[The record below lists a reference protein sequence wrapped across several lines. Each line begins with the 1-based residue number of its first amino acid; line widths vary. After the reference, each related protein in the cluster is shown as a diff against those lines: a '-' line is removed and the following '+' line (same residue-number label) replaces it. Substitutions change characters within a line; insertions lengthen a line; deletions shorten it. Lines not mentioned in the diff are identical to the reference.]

1 MGVKFGLPESEVQ
14 SKQGLGHGPYRVWQN
29 RLHGP
34 QLGIWS
40 NDYNDPIPGESF
52 TYPEFKGYFAGVQWM
67 KLKTN
72 TGIITIQPGTDNDYV
87 GVCQPR
93 DGRDQLLY
101 TLPETG
107 ISLMQVIPAVRN
119 KVNTTD
125 LNGPSAQPVW
135 ARGTHVGEVT
145 LHFELP

>member
-1 MGVKFGLPESEVQ
+1 MGIAFDYPETSVL
-14 SKQGLGHGPYRVWQN
+14 SKQWLGKGPYRVWQN

-67 KLKTN
+67 NISTKE
-72 TGIITIQPGTDNDYV
+72 GVISIQPANDYDYV
-87 GVCQPR
+87 GVYQPR
-93 DGRDQLLY
+93 DGRDRLLY
-101 TLPETG
+101 TLPSTG
-107 ISLMQVIPAVRN
+107 LSLLQVIPPVRN

-135 ARGTHVGEVT
+135 ARGTHTGEVT
-145 LHFELP
+145 LHFK